1 MGYHVARS
9 MTKINLC
16 NLIGW
21 PFAKRIV
28 MRDIFFL
35 QNALHVATWLLNLP
49 ASKIFKLSISATHGL
64 EFDHRTTWQITSLCK
79 TPLLYLSKGFDA

>member
-28 MRDIFFL
+28 MCDIFFL
-35 QNALHVATWLLNLP
+35 QNALHVATWLLNFL
-49 ASKIFKLSISATHGL
+49 ALNL
-64 EFDHRTTWQITSLCK
+64 
-79 TPLLYLSKGFDA
+79 